1 MQRWAIVGAVNL
13 AIGVALGAFGAHALT
28 DRFDARQMDLWATAQ
43 QYHVWH
49 GLGLVLIGL
58 IAASTGRDLKWPGG
72 LLTLG
77 IAIFSGSLY
86 LLALTD
92 AKWLGAVTPF
102 GGAAFVAGWIALA
115 LVLRKAP

>member
-1 MQRWAIVGAVNL
+1 MQRWAIVGAINL
-13 AIGVALGAFGAHALT
+13 AIAVALGAFGAHALA
-28 DRFDARQMDLWATAQ
+28 DRFDQNQMDLWATAQ

-58 IAASTGRDLKWPGG
+58 IAAKTGRDLKWPGS
-72 LLTLG
+72 LLTVG
-77 IAIFSGSLY
+77 IAVFSGSLY

-102 GGAAFVAGWIALA
+102 GGAAFIAGWIALA
-115 LVLRKAP
+115 GGMRKE